1 MRLTA
6 GQQFRAQRGNVRS
19 GRPAYDAPR
28 MPQADANG
36 VRAVSA
42 RVKHTNTPESD
53 RQAEVLHVV
62 TMSDDTTREVM
73 ATDPLAALNKV

>member
-1 MRLTA
+1 
-6 GQQFRAQRGNVRS
+6 
-19 GRPAYDAPR
+19 

-42 RVKHTNTPESD
+42 RAKHTNTPEYD
-53 RQAEVLHVV
+53 RQAEVLHAV